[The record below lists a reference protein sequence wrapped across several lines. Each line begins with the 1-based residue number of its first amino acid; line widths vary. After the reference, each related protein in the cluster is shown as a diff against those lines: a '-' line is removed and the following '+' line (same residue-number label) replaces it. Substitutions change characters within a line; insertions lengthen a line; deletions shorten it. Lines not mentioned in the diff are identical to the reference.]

1 MKATYVRVSTFEQ
14 NLSRQIEGKE
24 GKVYWDKISG
34 MVPFEE
40 RPKGGQLISDAKKG
54 KIREV
59 EVHSIDRLGRDAIN
73 VLQTIKTFTGLG
85 VNVVSKKEGLSTL
98 LENGEQNPVAK
109 LLVSVLSTIAEID
122 YNNRREAQR
131 EGIERAKAEGKYLG
145 RSEGS
150 TLSDIELIEKHSDIV
165 KELNRGESIR
175 RTAKLTGKSTGT
187 VQKVSKVLSSF
198 N

>member
-1 MKATYVRVSTFEQ
+1 MRATYVRVSTFEQ

-24 GKVYWDKISG
+24 GKIYWDKISG

-40 RPKGGQLISDAKKG
+40 RPKGSKLISDAKTGLIK
-54 KIREV
+54 EV

-73 VLQTIKTFTGLG
+73 VLQTIKTFTKLG
-85 VNVVSKKEGLSTL
+85 VNVISKKEGLSTL

-122 YNNRREAQR
+122 YNNRRETQR

-145 RSEGS
+145 RAEGS
-150 TLSDIELIEKHSDIV
+150 TLSDAELIKKHSDIV

-175 RTAKLTGKSTGT
+175 RIAKLTRKSTGT
-187 VQKVSKVLSSF
+187 VQKVKKALE
-198 N
+198 NIG